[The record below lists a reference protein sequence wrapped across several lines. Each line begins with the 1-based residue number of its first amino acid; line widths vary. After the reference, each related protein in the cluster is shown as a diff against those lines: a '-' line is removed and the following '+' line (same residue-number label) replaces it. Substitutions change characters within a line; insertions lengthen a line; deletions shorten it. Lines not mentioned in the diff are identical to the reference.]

1 MNSPRCWVRFVVSG
15 AACEIR
21 RHVEQRHLVIVGG
34 LKALYMLCRE
44 RLVPSAGPPCSA
56 LALAATA
63 RRLERRGSAGS
74 RERPAVGRALSWD
87 VSILAVPG
95 GPLDDHA
102 GREAHQ
108 VL

>member
-56 LALAATA
+56 LSLPATA
-63 RRLERRGSAGS
+63 RPLARRGSAA
-74 RERPAVGRALSWD
+74 RRQQNGRAS
-87 VSILAVPG
+87 G
-95 GPLDDHA
+95 GERVWPYGVISVGA
-102 GREAHQ
+102 GIFKKKQKE
-108 VL
+108 